1 MRKEA
6 LWAAL
11 LSVPLVV
18 TGLVYGPT
26 LAERQKEKAGQP
38 EARGS
43 TCPLTSEERPP
54 AWLSAPPLGC
64 IFAAMGLVP
73 DVAATSPPPARACAL
88 HAGLE
93 LLVLIFT
100 KDPFHLFQQ
109 FLV

>member
-26 LAERQKEKAGQP
+26 LAGRQKEKARQP
-38 EARGS
+38 EADDS

-73 DVAATSPPPARACAL
+73 YVAATSPPPARSSAL
-88 HAGLE
+88 HSGLE
-93 LLVLIFT
+93 LLVLIFPEDT
-100 KDPFHLFQQ
+100 FHLLQQ
-109 FLV
+109 LLV